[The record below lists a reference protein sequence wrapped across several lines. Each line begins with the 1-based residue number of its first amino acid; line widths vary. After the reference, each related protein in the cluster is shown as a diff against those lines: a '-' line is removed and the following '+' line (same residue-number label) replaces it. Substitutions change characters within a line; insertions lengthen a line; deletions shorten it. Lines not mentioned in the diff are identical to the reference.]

1 MYHSELV
8 TNPDNVKGGGWWR
21 FSKNKF
27 TFWADSQDYG
37 MAKFEDVRKCILDGK
52 VYSNKSKSFSIAHK
66 YKWAYDIGSEKIDII
81 REGDDVKPE
90 VNEKDW
96 EEFK

>member
-8 TNPDNVKGGGWWR
+8 TNPEEVKGGGWWR

-37 MAKFEDVRKCILDGK
+37 MAKFEDVKKCILDGK
-52 VYSNKSKSFSIAHK
+52 VYSNKSKAFSIAHK
-66 YKWAYDIGSEKIDII
+66 HKWAYDIGSEKIDGNYIF
-81 REGDDVKPE
+81 
-90 VNEKDW
+90 N
-96 EEFK
+96 